1 MNDNLAAASLVNPA
15 SSPLAVDFRDV
26 TKRYDGQLALV
37 DANIGIPIG
46 QTVALLGPNGA
57 GKSTTINLMLGLLD
71 PSAGSVRTLGLE
83 PRDAVASGRIGAML
97 QSAGLPVTARVG
109 ELVAF
114 VRRLYPQPLPMA
126 AVLERSSLRE
136 LEGRPVETLSGGEA
150 QRLRFAFAIAGD
162 PDLVFLDEP
171 TVGMDV
177 ETRRAFWVAIRG
189 FAAEGR
195 TVVFATH
202 YLDEADAAAERIVV
216 LDHGRVVADGSPRS
230 IKARVTDRV
239 VAFRLAGASTA
250 DLARIRALPSVKDV
264 QVEGDRVTV
273 RTTDSD
279 GVIALIY
286 RDGIPAHDLE
296 VAGADLEDAFVAL
309 TAADPAA

>member
-26 TKRYDGQLALV
+26 TKRYDGRLALV

-126 AVLERSSLRE
+126 AILERSSLRE

-250 DLARIRALPSVKDV
+250 DLARIRALPSVKDIE
-264 QVEGDRVTV
+264 VEGDRVTV

-279 GVIALIY
+279 GVVARIY